1 MILDPTV
8 PSLPS
13 WAECSVPQD
22 IFFLYRSFQG
32 VSPFQMSPEHWDSRI
47 ITQARL
53 LCWAC
58 GTYPNGHLCL
68 LSCSFFMP
76 GTAGVGGIASH
87 HSARCVR
94 CVGLYAPLTPGA
106 FFFSSI
112 PFCLTS
118 AMSNL
123 CLRGGQGHGHAS
135 NKCLVLASDTLS
147 SL

>member
-13 WAECSVPQD
+13 WAACSVPQD

-87 HSARCVR
+87 HSACCVR
-94 CVGLYAPLTPGA
+94 CVGLYAPLTTGA
-106 FFFSSI
+106 
-112 PFCLTS
+112 
-118 AMSNL
+118 
-123 CLRGGQGHGHAS
+123 
-135 NKCLVLASDTLS
+135 LS
-147 SL
+147 SPLSHSVSHQPCPTCAYVVARAMAMPAINALF